1 LRTGRT
7 AGPKL
12 VVLAAILILS
22 LALSST
28 VHVATAAPA
37 GKYFDH
43 LVTIVMENQDQ
54 DSVLSDGHYQSS
66 LAANYSLATGYSAIA
81 HPSEPNYC
89 VMLGAS
95 TSGCSDNGACCNTGP
110 NLIDRFEPA
119 GITWK
124 AFAEDADGSG
134 TCSFNP
140 PRGGDHF
147 PFLLYTSI
155 NNNAGRCANM
165 VTTSSPRDPEF
176 IASLSDPASA
186 PSFIWLTP
194 NDNDNSHDTSIGTGD
209 HFLAR
214 LVPGILASPVFKNTR
229 AALFIVYDEG
239 NDQTCHSGGPDCVYA
254 SWSGPVAAKA
264 FNSTKSYDHYSYVH
278 TIEDNWGLQPLN
290 SNDAKAALMSE
301 FFTGSSFFTGTGQ
314 WLTLV
319 ILAAVVSAAV
329 LIGWKIIP
337 SKTRRHAR
345 RSPRKHVSPVS
356 SV

>member
-1 LRTGRT
+1 MRMEKTVR
-7 AGPKL
+7 AKL
-12 VVLAAILILS
+12 SVLAAVLILS
-22 LALSST
+22 LTLSST
-28 VHVATAAPA
+28 FHAATAAPA

-54 DSVLSDGHYQSS
+54 DSVLSHGHYQSS
-66 LAANYSLATGYSAIA
+66 LAANYSLATGYSGTD

-95 TSGCSDNGACCNTGP
+95 TSGCADNGVCCNTGP
-110 NLIDRFEPA
+110 NLIDRFESTS
-119 GITWK
+119 ITWK
-124 AFAEDADGSG
+124 AYAEDADGLG
-134 TCSFNP
+134 TCSFSP

-155 NNNAGRCANM
+155 NVNAGRCANM
-165 VTTSSPRDPEF
+165 LTTSSPRDPEF
-176 IASLSDPASA
+176 VASLSDPASA

-194 NDNDNSHDTSIGTGD
+194 NDNDNSHDTSINTGD
-209 HFLAR
+209 RYLAR
-214 LVPGILASPVFKNTR
+214 LVPSILASPVFKNTR

-239 NDQTCHSGGPDCVYA
+239 NDQACHSGGPDCVYA
-254 SWSGPVAAKA
+254 SWSGPVVAKA

-290 SNDAKAALMSE
+290 SNDAKAAVMSE
-301 FFTGSSFFTGTGQ
+301 FFTSSSFFTGTGQ
-314 WLTLV
+314 WLIVV

-329 LIGWKIIP
+329 LIGWKIMP
-337 SKTRRHAR
+337 STTTRRAR
-345 RSPRKHVSPVS
+345 RSPRKRATPVS